1 MTSLKQQLAEG
12 LVLAPGVYDGLSALV
27 AQQSGAKA
35 VYLTGAGVAYTRFA
49 RPDLG
54 LVDMNEVVQIIT
66 AIAERVDVPV
76 IADGDNGFGNALNTQ
91 RTMRAFERAGATAI
105 QLEDQSFPKRC
116 GHLAGKTLISGAEM
130 VGKIK
135 AACDART
142 SEQMLVIARTDAVAV
157 EGFDRALERAR
168 SYEEAG
174 ADVIFVEAVTSEA
187 EMKRTVE
194 TFGSRVPL
202 MVNLIEG
209 GRTPMLPLAEL
220 EAIGFRLAI
229 FPNSATRAIAFQLQ
243 ALYQTLIETGSTAA
257 MRERMLDF
265 NGLNSV
271 VGTEEMLAL
280 GRTYSQEKNEE
291 GVSALPGGSDRQ
303 YARGR

>member
-1 MTSLKQQLAEG
+1 MSLKQQLAKG

-35 VYLTGAGVAYTRFA
+35 VYLTGAGVAYTRFG

-66 AIAERVDVPV
+66 AIAERVDIPV

-91 RTMRAFERAGATAI
+91 RTVRAFERAGATAI
-105 QLEDQSFPKRC
+105 QLEDQNFPKRC
-116 GHLAGKTLISGAEM
+116 GHLAGKTLIPGGEM

-135 AACDART
+135 AACDARGT
-142 SEQMLVIARTDAVAV
+142 DEMLVIARTDAVAV

-174 ADVIFVEAVTSEA
+174 ADVIFIEAVTSES
-187 EMKRTVE
+187 EMKRTVAA
-194 TFGSRVPL
+194 FGKRVPL

-220 EAIGFRLAI
+220 EEIGFRLAI

-243 ALYQTLIETGSTAA
+243 ALYQTLIQTGSTAA
-257 MRERMLDF
+257 LRERMLDF
-265 NGLNSV
+265 NGLNRV

-280 GRTYSQEKNEE
+280 GRTYSLERNED
-291 GVSALPGGSDRQ
+291 GAGALPGESERQ
-303 YARGR
+303 YSRGH

>member
-1 MTSLKQQLAEG
+1 MSLKQQLAKG

-35 VYLTGAGVAYTRFA
+35 VYLTGAGVAYTRFG

-54 LVDMNEVVQIIT
+54 LVDMNEVVQVIT

-116 GHLAGKTLISGAEM
+116 GHLAGKTLIPGAEM

-135 AACDART
+135 AACDARST
-142 SEQMLVIARTDAVAV
+142 DEMLVIARTDAVAV
-157 EGFDRALERAR
+157 EGFDRALERAQ

-174 ADVIFVEAVTSEA
+174 ADVVFIEAVTSEA

-194 TFGSRVPL
+194 AFDKRVPL

-243 ALYQTLIETGSTAA
+243 ALYQTLIETGSTVA

-265 NGLNSV
+265 NGLNRV

-280 GRTYSQEKNEE
+280 GRTYSQEGNED
-291 GVSALPGGSDRQ
+291 GRSALPGAGERQ
-303 YARGR
+303 YASGR